1 MDVSPA
7 ATTPPV
13 SPPPPPRFGGLR
25 FSLLAGAVYDAL
37 ASVGPLFDLH
47 RTAALFGMGEI
58 REGYA
63 LRFCGLL
70 MAGLGL
76 FHLVA
81 GIEVK
86 RTLRPAA
93 AATLVRFV
101 GGVYVIAVTLFGGGV
116 PKVFLAFGCADLLF
130 GLLHYGFLRHGVRR
144 GLLGALLKG

>member
-7 ATTPPV
+7 AIAPPV
-13 SPPPPPRFGGLR
+13 SPPPPRYGGLR

-37 ASVGPLFDLH
+37 ASIGPLFDLH

-70 MAGLGL
+70 MAALGL

-81 GIEVK
+81 AIEVK

-93 AATLVRFV
+93 AATVIRFV
-101 GGVYVIAVTLFGGGV
+101 GGIYVIAVTLFGGGV

-130 GLLHYGFLRHGVRR
+130 GILHFGFLSRGVGR
-144 GLLGALLKG
+144 GLLGALVKG